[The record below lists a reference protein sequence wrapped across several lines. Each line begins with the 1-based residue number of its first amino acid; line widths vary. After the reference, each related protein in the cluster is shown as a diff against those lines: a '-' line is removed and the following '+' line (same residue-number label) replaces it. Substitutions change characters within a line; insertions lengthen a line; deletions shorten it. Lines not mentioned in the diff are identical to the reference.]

1 MLIVHPQTQL
11 CEGLSHGKIV
21 KEWHKG
27 RKEVFFVVVVVE
39 LLFRPKKES
48 TEKKSLGIQKKG
60 LISEN
65 SSKKFKLT

>member
-1 MLIVHPQTQL
+1 MLIIHPQTQL
-11 CEGLSHGKIV
+11 CEGQSHGKIV

-27 RKEVFFVVVVVE
+27 RKEDFFVVVE

-48 TEKKSLGIQKKG
+48 TERKSLGIQMKG